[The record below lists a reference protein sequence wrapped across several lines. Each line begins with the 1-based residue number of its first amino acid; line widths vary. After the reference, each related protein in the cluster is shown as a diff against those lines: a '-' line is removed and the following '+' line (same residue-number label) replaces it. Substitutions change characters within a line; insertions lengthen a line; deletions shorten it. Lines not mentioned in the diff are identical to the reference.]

1 MGVKYIKLENSF
13 NVPKLKASL
22 SSIVNKIP
30 YEQNQVAFQHRVGV
44 TALNDGIKRG
54 ENWFY
59 NKDIGLTDIEYC
71 EFYEIL
77 QKEYIIECLKSL
89 PFKPYR
95 SKFMLLKPRTCYG
108 FHYDKAIRFQIPV
121 DTAENQGRF
130 AFETG
135 ELISLEEGSVYI
147 FNTKEKH
154 SAINFHR
161 ELDRVHIVGCL
172 EEKHETDSEFVKNV
186 YKQFNL

>member
-22 SSIVNKIP
+22 SSIVKKIP

-44 TALNDGIKRG
+44 TAFNDGIKRG

-71 EFYEIL
+71 EYYEIL

-95 SKFMLLKPRTCYG
+95 SKFMLLKSS
-108 FHYDKAIRFQIPV
+108 F
-121 DTAENQGRF
+121 
-130 AFETG
+130 FESSCCRSQSFYSSVFYV
-135 ELISLEEGSVYI
+135 LVISL
-147 FNTKEKH
+147 
-154 SAINFHR
+154 IN
-161 ELDRVHIVGCL
+161 IIW
-172 EEKHETDSEFVKNV
+172 N
-186 YKQFNL
+186 